1 MKKSIS
7 SGMTGWTKKFGGFFR
22 PAPGENGKRKI
33 EISEPLRQVGGTS
46 VDHVQSL
53 LHISDHL
60 LEIEKSAKYMNKLIE
75 KNQKELIPQVVTLI
89 IDTVQK
95 MLDDIVVIVGR
106 QPEISSD
113 DKWNLFFE
121 SRQQEARNY
130 LAALVKLSDSNSEI
144 SHDDTQMTQE
154 MVQKLEKVLRNILDY
169 ANFKFPVAPIPS
181 QTSFRKSLHASIEN
195 LEYLGSGEIP
205 RTRGL
210 RRNNIRRSFRTIS
223 RKTKELISSSSSIR
237 PPSMDGATSGLVKRR
252 HVTGRSRSVVG
263 RQRSNQSDMS
273 EGLTFLSLNSADLHL
288 ESDRSNIDVRNSNDQ
303 FSAIGTSSP
312 AGSSYSRPLSNNSY
326 SDVLSTRFQ
335 SRKNPLS
342 QFRV

>member
-7 SGMTGWTKKFGGFFR
+7 SGMTGWTKKFGGLFR
-22 PAPGENGKRKI
+22 AAPGENGKRKI

-46 VDHVQSL
+46 VDHVQTL
-53 LHISDHL
+53 FQIRDHL
-60 LEIEKSAKYMNKLIE
+60 LEIEKSAKYMTKLIE

-169 ANFKFPVAPIPS
+169 ANFKFPVAPVS
-181 QTSFRKSLHASIEN
+181 Q
-195 LEYLGSGEIP
+195 
-205 RTRGL
+205 
-210 RRNNIRRSFRTIS
+210 
-223 RKTKELISSSSSIR
+223 LIS
-237 PPSMDGATSGLVKRR
+237 TSYL
-252 HVTGRSRSVVG
+252 
-263 RQRSNQSDMS
+263 
-273 EGLTFLSLNSADLHL
+273 
-288 ESDRSNIDVRNSNDQ
+288 
-303 FSAIGTSSP
+303 
-312 AGSSYSRPLSNNSY
+312 
-326 SDVLSTRFQ
+326 
-335 SRKNPLS
+335 
-342 QFRV
+342 